1 MAEARNG
8 GVKTLGIKVPDALHA
23 QFALVAQLDGIS
35 LEMRPCGPSSCT
47 SPPRRLSPT
56 LLREL
61 RPRSKPLSRRRRHGE
76 GRYRGCLG
84 QSRQLTLLPHLAVRR
99 PEPLARRSVGV
110 GAVVSSPVEDC

>member
-1 MAEARNG
+1 MSLIQTDDTSSVSCGCPCHLTQRWPAASTEEVSVMAEARNG

-61 RPRSKPLSRRRRHGE
+61 RPRSEPLSRRRRHGE
-76 GRYRGCLG
+76 G
-84 QSRQLTLLPHLAVRR
+84 
-99 PEPLARRSVGV
+99 
-110 GAVVSSPVEDC
+110 